1 VSSLNELGLA
11 RPLDRHRFEAQLA
24 ARVALA
30 EQQQRR
36 FAVVVVAGDSLAW
49 INRRWGRSAGDS
61 VLRKLGRRLLSSL
74 AMDDLFAR
82 YDGNRF
88 GIVRW
93 AASVERAVA
102 FAQHLV
108 GRVANTPFDIP
119 DSNDAAF
126 LTASIG
132 VALGET
138 GATPPALIA
147 AVEHALRRAK
157 ESGGNRV
164 CSDPPSPSGRG
175 SG

>member
-1 VSSLNELGLA
+1 MSSLNELGLA
-11 RPLDRHRFEAQLA
+11 RPLDRHRFEAQLG

-30 EQQQRR
+30 EHQQRR
-36 FAVVVVAGDSLAW
+36 FSVVLVAADSLAW
-49 INRRWGRSAGDS
+49 INRRWGRPAGDS
-61 VLRKLGRRLLSSL
+61 VLRKLGRRVLASL

-93 AASVERAVA
+93 AASLDRAVA
-102 FAQHLV
+102 FAQHLL
-108 GRVANTPFDIP
+108 GRIANTPFDIP

-138 GATPPALIA
+138 GAQPPALIA
-147 AVEHALRRAK
+147 AVEQALRRAK
-157 ESGGNRV
+157 DAGGNRV
-164 CSDPPSPSGRG
+164 CTT
-175 SG
+175 

>member
-24 ARVALA
+24 ARLALA
-30 EQQQRR
+30 EHQQRR
-36 FAVVVVAGDSLAW
+36 FAVVLASGDSLAW

-88 GIVRW
+88 GMVRW
-93 AASVERAVA
+93 ASSLDRAVA
-102 FAQHLV
+102 LAQHLL

-132 VALGET
+132 VALGEA
-138 GATPPALIA
+138 GAQAPALIT
-147 AVEHALRRAK
+147 AVEQALRRAK
-157 ESGGNRV
+157 DAGGNRV
-164 CSDPPSPSGRG
+164 CAA
-175 SG
+175 